1 VSHDLPILKAYKDL
15 NYLVTNINNEK
26 NCALKIIYLDTYLN
40 LTTPKCELVREFQK
54 FSKKQNALVKFIS
67 KKFPDFKL
75 SDSDDIDS
83 LKE

>member
-1 VSHDLPILKAYKDL
+1 MSHDLPILKAYKDL

-40 LTTPKCELVREFQK
+40 LTTPKCELVREFQIFAK
-54 FSKKQNALVKFIS
+54 TQKALVKFIT

-75 SDSDDIDS
+75 SDIDDLDNS
-83 LKE
+83 SK